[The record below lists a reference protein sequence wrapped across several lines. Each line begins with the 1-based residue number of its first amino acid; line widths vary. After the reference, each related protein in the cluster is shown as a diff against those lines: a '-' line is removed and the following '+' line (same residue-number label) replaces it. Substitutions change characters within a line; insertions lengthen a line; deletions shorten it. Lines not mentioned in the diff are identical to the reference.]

1 MMPIESADDP
11 LQPTLGATSITYF
24 VHEFGEDNSGEARD
38 VNTMYGIYRAEG
50 DHVFTQ
56 TRPDINTP
64 GVVERQLSVDVLS
77 SRKPYSKMAA
87 DSSSGG

>member
-1 MMPIESADDP
+1 
-11 LQPTLGATSITYF
+11 
-24 VHEFGEDNSGEARD
+24 
-38 VNTMYGIYRAEG
+38 MYGIYRAEG

-77 SRKPYSKMAA
+77 SREFCWGSIEEP
-87 DSSSGG
+87 SSR